1 MSLLSETEIKLFN
14 QIVNFVGSLNDLYG
28 ETDESIALYNILLEK
43 TGLVHKEPVRKHITL
58 FTTFLT
64 ENEEVILN
72 KEVGDLKNTV
82 LEYSPKVYLDLKLIF
97 QQSDEENTAILWQH
111 LLALLAIVNPL
122 SGAKDMILSQN
133 SEPQVESNFIS
144 NIVKKVTDNIDE
156 NNSKDPAEM
165 VNSILGSGIFT
176 DLVQDMNNGIASG
189 ELDLS
194 KMMGGL
200 QSIMGDLSKNLE
212 KKY

>member
-1 MSLLSETEIKLFN
+1 MSLLSENEIKLFN

-28 ETDESIALYNILLEK
+28 ENDENIALYNILLEK
-43 TGLVHKEPVRKHITL
+43 TGLVHKEPVRKHIIL
-58 FTTFLT
+58 FSNFLS
-64 ENEEVILN
+64 ENEEAII
-72 KEVGDLKNTV
+72 GKNIEGLTNTL
-82 LEYSPKVYLDLKLIF
+82 LEYSPKVHLDLKLIF
-97 QQSDEENTAILWQH
+97 ENSDEDNKLVLWQH

-122 SGAKDMILSQN
+122 SGAKELILN
-133 SEPQVESNFIS
+133 KPSESHSETNFIS

-156 NNSKDPAEM
+156 NTAKDPAEM